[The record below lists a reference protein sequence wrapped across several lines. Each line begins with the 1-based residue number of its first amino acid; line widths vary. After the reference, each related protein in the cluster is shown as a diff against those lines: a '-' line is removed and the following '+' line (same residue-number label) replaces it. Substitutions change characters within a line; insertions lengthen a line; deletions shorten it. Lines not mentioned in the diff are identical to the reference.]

1 MMRIKIVSTIAAG
14 LAMSGFAFGMP
25 AFAQQEGNQQGTQ
38 TGEEPLW
45 SQADA
50 YYGTAEMAKAREQDL
65 HEGGAQPTYY
75 VLFNQLETQ
84 SADGR
89 DDLYWN
95 GQAWYGGDINKI
107 WFKTEGKSSLNNG
120 DVEDAELQALYSRA
134 IAPYWN
140 LQAGLRHDFKP
151 DSLDYAVIG
160 VQGLAPYFFEIDVSA
175 FLSTEGNV
183 SARAEIEY
191 DLLLTQRLILQPRI
205 EANLSLQ
212 DVPERMLGA
221 GLNNIDAGLRLR
233 YEIKREFAPYIGIE
247 WQGNFGDTKNFIQAT
262 GGETDKTVFV
272 AGVRTWF

>member
-1 MMRIKIVSTIAAG
+1 LHSDCLRSPSRKAINKEYRTS
-14 LAMSGFAFGMP
+14 
-25 AFAQQEGNQQGTQ
+25 
-38 TGEEPLW
+38 EEPLW

-50 YYGTAEMAKAREQDL
+50 YYDAEEMARSREDVL
-65 HEGGAQPTYY
+65 DEGGAQPTYY
-75 VLFNQLETQ
+75 VLFNQLEAQ

-107 WFKTEGKSSLNNG
+107 WFKTEGKSSLNDG
-120 DVEDAELQALYSRA
+120 DVEDANYRPSTPGRLHHTGTSRA
-134 IAPYWN
+134 
-140 LQAGLRHDFKP
+140 GVRHDFKP

-221 GLNNIDAGLRLR
+221 GLNNFRCGSAPSLRDQTR
-233 YEIKREFAPYIGIE
+233 IRGPISASNGKAISATRKISSKRL
-247 WQGNFGDTKNFIQAT
+247 QART
-262 GGETDKTVFV
+262 DQNRLCRWRSNLVLGEPK
-272 AGVRTWF
+272 